1 LSIKK
6 TNQEMILSTLKP
18 TVVISIIIS
27 CTMSAS
33 VMPVAAFAPSKS
45 PSTFVRTVSTSL
57 SARRS
62 TNPVLEPS
70 VDSAL
75 KIKKL
80 TKSSKLKA
88 VEIEP
93 LSFIDGLDDPSR
105 RHIFRRRPRQIADID
120 REKKAMRRQ
129 QLQDKYAEGVACG
142 KRALQDIA
150 DEYGL
155 GDVTL

>member
-1 LSIKK
+1 
-6 TNQEMILSTLKP
+6 MILSTLKP
-18 TVVISIIIS
+18 TVVISIIIA

-33 VMPVAAFAPSKS
+33 VIPVAAFAPSKS
-45 PSTFVRTVSTSL
+45 PSTFVRTVSTSI

-62 TNPVLEPS
+62 TAVHYSNPVLEPS
-70 VDSAL
+70 LDSAL

-80 TKSSKLKA
+80 SKSSKLKA

-105 RHIFRRRPRQIADID
+105 RHIVRRRPRKIADID

-129 QLQDKYAEGVACG
+129 ELQDKYAEGVACA